1 MDLLEILSYAAGAIR
16 LRKLRAGLT
25 ILGIT
30 IGITALVGL
39 LAMTQG
45 FQASVQS
52 QLQRGFA
59 TDAVVVTTQ
68 NLGFGYPVENFQMQI
83 NDTAIINSLS
93 NVKQSVAIIQEGC
106 YAKSGNIALTVSVVG
121 VDFSKYASIYP
132 NSFVAENGA
141 IPSSP
146 DDTDAIVGMRVNDPW
161 KNGTLFTAINQKF
174 DIVYTTRNGAQ
185 FTNQTLAV
193 KTVALLREIGGSTL
207 GGPSDYSIYI
217 PLSKA
222 QDFFGTNQT
231 STIIV
236 QLEKNDQ
243 NSIDQT
249 STAIESAF
257 NNEVLVVS
265 STSIFNT
272 INSVMVRVQMLM
284 TAVIAI
290 SLLVAGVGIMNIM
303 IISLMERT
311 KEIGIMKAIGMKDGT
326 VLSIFLSE
334 SIIMGLTGTLLGIG
348 LGYLLAFGINQL
360 DLLGGMINSA
370 TQGTIMGGIPMY
382 PILTLTNILSA
393 FGFGLAVSIFFGIY
407 PAWRA
412 SRLEPV
418 DALRYE

>member
-45 FQASVQS
+45 FQASVQT

-93 NVKQSVAIIQEGC
+93 NIKQSVAIIQEGC
-106 YAKSGNIALTVSVVG
+106 YAKSGNITLTVSVVG

-132 NSFVAENGA
+132 NSFVAENGN

-146 DDTDAIVGMRVNDPW
+146 DETDAIVGVRVNDPW
-161 KNGTLFTAINQKF
+161 KNGTLFAAINQEF

-217 PLSKA
+217 PLSTA

-249 STAIESAF
+249 SKAIESAF

-290 SLLVAGVGIMNIM
+290 SLFVAGVGIMNIM

-311 KEIGIMKAIGMKDGT
+311 KEIGIMKAIGMRDGT
-326 VLSIFLSE
+326 VLSVFLSE

>member
-45 FQASVQS
+45 FQASVQT

-93 NVKQSVAIIQEGC
+93 NIKQSVAIIQEGC
-106 YAKSGNIALTVSVVG
+106 YAKSGNITLTVSVVG

-132 NSFVAENGA
+132 NSFVAENGN

-146 DDTDAIVGMRVNDPW
+146 DETDAIVGVRVNDPW
-161 KNGTLFTAINQKF
+161 KNGTLFTSVNQEF

-217 PLSKA
+217 PLSTA

-243 NSIDQT
+243 NSVDQT
-249 STAIESAF
+249 SKAIESAF

-290 SLLVAGVGIMNIM
+290 SLFVAGVGIMNIM

-311 KEIGIMKAIGMKDGT
+311 KEIGIMKAIGMRDGT
-326 VLSIFLSE
+326 VLSVFLSE

>member
-1 MDLLEILSYAAGAIR
+1 MDLLEILSYAVGAIR

-121 VDFSKYASIYP
+121 VDFSKYSSIYS

-217 PLSKA
+217 PLSTA
-222 QDFFGTNQT
+222 QDFFGTSQT

-284 TAVIAI
+284 TAVITI

-311 KEIGIMKAIGMKDGT
+311 KEIGIMKAIGMRDGT

>member
-1 MDLLEILSYAAGAIR
+1 MDLLEILSYAVGAIR

-121 VDFSKYASIYP
+121 VDFSKYSSIYS

-222 QDFFGTNQT
+222 QDFFGTSQT

-284 TAVIAI
+284 TAVITI

-311 KEIGIMKAIGMKDGT
+311 KEIGIMKAIGMRDGT

-382 PILTLTNILSA
+382 PILTLSNILSA

>member
-1 MDLLEILSYAAGAIR
+1 MELTEILSYALSAIK

-25 ILGIT
+25 ILGIA

-45 FQASVQS
+45 FQASVQV

-59 TDAVVVTTQ
+59 TDALVVTTQ
-68 NLGFGYPVENFQMQI
+68 NLGFGYQVKDFQMQI
-83 NDTAIINSLS
+83 NDTATINSLD
-93 NVKQSVAIIQEGC
+93 NIKQSVAILQKGC
-106 YAKSGNIALTVSVVG
+106 YAKSGNLTASVSVVG
-121 VDFSKYASIYP
+121 VDFSSYASIYP
-132 NSFVAENGA
+132 NSFVAKSGN
-141 IPSSP
+141 IPDSP
-146 DDTDAIVGMRVNDPW
+146 QYADAIIGMRVNDQW
-161 KNGTLFTAINQKF
+161 KNGTLFTGIDQEF
-174 DIVYTTRNGAQ
+174 DILYTTRIGFQ
-185 FTNQTLAV
+185 FTNQTLTV
-193 KTVALLREIGGSTL
+193 KTVAFLGEIGGSTL
-207 GGPSDYSIYI
+207 GGPSDYSVYI
-217 PLSKA
+217 PLSTA
-222 QDFFGTNQT
+222 EDFFATNQT

-236 QLEKNDQ
+236 QLQKSDQ

-249 STAIESAF
+249 SKAIENAF

-265 STSIFNT
+265 SASIFNT

-284 TAVIAI
+284 TGVIAI

-326 VLSIFLSE
+326 VLSVFLSE
-334 SIIMGLTGTLLGIG
+334 SIVMGLIGTLSGIG

-370 TQGTIMGGIPMY
+370 TEGTIMGGIPLY
-382 PILTLTNILSA
+382 PILTPTNLLSA
-393 FGFGLAVSIFFGIY
+393 LGFGLAVSIFFGIY

-412 SRLEPV
+412 SRLQPV